1 MVGIKELGD
10 VLASL
15 DSDQV
20 AAWMPWHKTGDIVD
34 MSLHNHP
41 TIIGLVVLTDFFQA
55 ILGHGVLPIHI
66 LLMQVSLVNLGCTFA
81 HGAHQVGLIR

>member
-1 MVGIKELGD
+1 MVGIKELSD

-20 AAWMPWHKTGDIVD
+20 ATRMPWHKAGDIVD
-34 MSLHNHP
+34 MSPHNHP
-41 TIIGLVVLTDFFQA
+41 TIIGLAVLTDFCQA
-55 ILGHGVLPIHI
+55 ILSHGVLPIHI
-66 LLMQVSLVNLGCTFA
+66 LLMQVSLVELSCTFA